1 MYLRY
6 ISSSTAAVDPTEQFP
21 YLASDSIESASIEPF
36 WLTQDVN
43 EETSGGADWTLS
55 NCCGKYEKL
64 LISLVPVYLFIIA
77 ILWNTVLVK
86 PMKLVAVFVHEM
98 SHATACWL
106 TGGTVK
112 EINVNADE
120 GGVTKYEGGCRLCI
134 IPAGYCGGAFWGGFF
149 VAMSGNRI
157 AALVSSILF
166 CLAMLVS
173 LKYNPN
179 KTMIAVNFF
188 FVVLTIAGIVV
199 DRMYYP
205 VLNYLTLYYGVFIGA
220 FSIYDIYD
228 DTITRTVK
236 GSDSHAC
243 FKLIPC
249 CLPRL
254 VGLQF
259 ALVALVFQA
268 SGVYFAL
275 VWIASTPGS
284 DYSPWHVAWFD

>member
-1 MYLRY
+1 MYLR
-6 ISSSTAAVDPTEQFP
+6 DPTAEQFP
-21 YLASDSIESASIEPF
+21 YLVSDSDESTSGTPL
-36 WLTQDVN
+36 WLTQDANEVN
-43 EETSGGADWTLS
+43 TGTDWTLS
-55 NCCGKYEKL
+55 TCCGRYEKL
-64 LISLVPVYLFIIA
+64 LISLVPVYLLIIA
-77 ILWNTVLVK
+77 VLWNTVLLK

-98 SHATACWL
+98 SHAIACWM

-112 EINVNADE
+112 EINVNTDE

-134 IPAGYCGGAFWGGFF
+134 IPAGYCGCAFWGGFF

-157 AALVSSILF
+157 AALVTSILF

-173 LKYNPN
+173 LKFNPN
-179 KTMIAVNFF
+179 MTLVAINIF
-188 FVVLTIAGIVV
+188 FVALTIAGIVV
-199 DRMYYP
+199 DRMYVP

-228 DTITRTVK
+228 DTMRRTVN

-259 ALVALVFQA
+259 AIVALIFQA
-268 SGVYFAL
+268 AGVYFAL
-275 VWIASTPGS
+275 VWITSSS
-284 DYSPWHVAWFD
+284 DYDSP